1 MNVTDLLGQKIEVND
16 VVFYHGHVYKI
27 VKIVDKS
34 RVFGD
39 KTFPRTQ
46 IYMNYLVG
54 RQLAKSKAVD
64 TDQVCK
70 VAVDV
75 AEKFVQMVKD
85 RTK

>member
-1 MNVTDLLGQKIEVND
+1 
-16 VVFYHGHVYKI
+16 
-27 VKIVDKS
+27 
-34 RVFGD
+34 
-39 KTFPRTQ
+39 
-46 IYMNYLVG
+46 MNYLVG